1 MEFEAKQATMVEV
14 SLVAGGGP
22 LESLGMAKKQKQ
34 EQEQDLLF
42 MEVMLVQL
50 VLK

>member
-22 LESLGMAKKQKQ
+22 LESLGMAK
-34 EQEQDLLF
+34 EQEQDLGQAEAGLCS
-42 MEVMLVQL
+42 
-50 VLK
+50 